1 MKARIAAFVVWA
13 LAAAGAV
20 YWALRLLAAPAGL
33 PPSVETVSMAGALKG
48 DIARLFAS
56 PAAAPDATP
65 MAAEP
70 ALASRFKLIG
80 VVAGQAPD
88 RGEGIAL
95 LAVDGKPPRP
105 YRIGASLGDD
115 LVVQQVASRS
125 VALGP
130 AAGPVS
136 LRLDLPGLPPPATGR
151 PGAPTAQ
158 PGMPDLP
165 GAVLPRG
172 IAAPALSVG
181 GAGMQPGEGSG
192 VDPVEQVE
200 AEPQVDDAPDA
211 TPPVPGRRM
220 PR

>member
-13 LAAAGAV
+13 LAAAAAM
-20 YWALRLLAAPAGL
+20 YWALRLLAVPAGL
-33 PPSVETVSMAGALKG
+33 PPSVETVSMSGALQG
-48 DIARLFAS
+48 DIVRLFAA
-56 PAAAPDATP
+56 PAAAPDAAP
-65 MAAEP
+65 VVAEP

-80 VVAGQAPD
+80 VVAGKAPD
-88 RGEGIAL
+88 RGDGIAL
-95 LAVDGKPPRP
+95 LAIDGKPPRP

-130 AAGPVS
+130 VAGPVA

-151 PGAPTAQ
+151 PGAPPAQ
-158 PGMPDLP
+158 PGA
-165 GAVLPRG
+165 GLPRG
-172 IAAPALSVG
+172 LIAPALPVG

-192 VDPVEQVE
+192 ADVVEQVE
-200 AEPQVDDAPDA
+200 AEPPADDAPDA
-211 TPPVPGRRM
+211 VPPVPGRRM